1 MVPEGDL
8 FSTSSPFPPWVS
20 NPNNTRDFFDTGYT
34 KTNSIA
40 ISKSGDLGNIRF
52 SYQNLDQKGTVPNTD
67 LKETHLT

>member
-1 MVPEGDL
+1 L
-8 FSTSSPFPPWVS
+8 FSTSPIIPTPWVS

-34 KTNSIA
+34 KNSIA
-40 ISKSGDLGNIRF
+40 VSKSGDLGNIRF